1 MARLTVYDLSVIPL
15 FLLMGQ
21 FATQGGLSRAL
32 FQAAAAFVGHI
43 RGGLAMASVLAAGAF
58 GAVCGSSVATSAT
71 ITQVAYP
78 QMKRHGYHGRFST
91 ATLAAS
97 GTLGILIPPSVPL
110 VVYAIL
116 TEQNIAK
123 LFAAA
128 MVPGLI
134 AMFGYLVVVGLVAR
148 RHPEQA
154 PPSEPRAVAR
164 ALARA
169 AGDLADRADLP
180 ASSSAASTAACSR
193 PPRARRSGAVA
204 TFVAALGAA
213 RTRPGKASAAAS
225 SAPPRR
231 SAMVFMIFLGA
242 DMINASLA
250 LTAMP
255 AAVADW
261 VGHLPVAPLVIVGAV
276 LVLYI
281 ILGGVMDEL
290 SMMLLTIPVIFP
302 AIMQLPL
309 MGLAP
314 ESKAIW
320 FGILVLMTVSFG
332 LIAPPV
338 GLNVYVV
345 NGIAQGR
352 ADERDLQGRDA
363 LPGLGPGAHAAAA
376 AVPGAEPGPGAA
388 AVQVASPHPHPPP
401 SEDTMTTL
409 RARFGRPL
417 RLAVIGGGPDSW
429 IGQMHRGAAEM
440 DGWFRTTAGVF
451 SSDPARSR
459 AAGAQLG
466 LDPARSYGDV
476 AEMLQAEG
484 GRADGI
490 DAVAIMTPNDT
501 HYPYAAAA
509 LDAGLD
515 VVCDKPVTHDY
526 AQALRPGGA
535 HARARAPVRH
545 RPRLLGLPDDA
556 PRPPAGARRRARRR
570 AAGAGGVHPER
581 PGRRASKTARG
592 TTACAGCST
601 PRAAARRW

>member
-1 MARLTVYDLSVIPL
+1 MTPTGIGLAMFGGMLLLMALRVPIAAAMFIPGALGYWSMTNELALLNQLKGSAVARLTVYDLSVIPL

-43 RGGLAMASVLAAGAF
+43 RGGLAMAAVLAAGAF

-110 VVYAIL
+110 VVYGIL

-134 AMFGYLVVVGLVAR
+134 AMGGYLGVVGLMAR

-154 PPSEPRAVAR
+154 PPSDAVPWPARWR
-164 ALARA
+164 ALLAIWPIVLIFITVFGGIYTGLFSPTEGA
-169 AGDLADRADLP
+169 AV
-180 ASSSAASTAACSR
+180 
-193 PPRARRSGAVA
+193 GAVG
-204 TFVAALGAA
+204 TFVAALGQRELSWA
-213 RTRPGKASAAAS
+213 GI
-225 SAPPRR
+225 RR
-231 SAMVFMIFLGA
+231 SFIGTAETSAMVFMIFLGA

-255 AAVADW
+255 AAVANW
-261 VGHLPVAPLVIVGAV
+261 VGHLPVPPLAIVGAV

-314 ESKAIW
+314 EPKAIW

-345 NGIAQGR
+345 NGIAKDVPMNETYKGVLPFL
-352 ADERDLQGRDA
+352 AWDLVRM
-363 LPGLGPGAHAAAA
+363 LLLLLF
-376 AVPGAEPGPGAA
+376 
-388 AVQVASPHPHPPP
+388 P
-401 SEDTMTTL
+401 SL
-409 RARFGRPL
+409 
-417 RLAVIGGGPDSW
+417 S
-429 IGQMHRGAAEM
+429 
-440 DGWFRTTAGVF
+440 
-451 SSDPARSR
+451 
-459 AAGAQLG
+459 LG
-466 LDPARSYGDV
+466 LV
-476 AEMLQAEG
+476 Q
-484 GRADGI
+484 
-490 DAVAIMTPNDT
+490 
-501 HYPYAAAA
+501 
-509 LDAGLD
+509 
-515 VVCDKPVTHDY
+515 
-526 AQALRPGGA
+526 
-535 HARARAPVRH
+535 
-545 RPRLLGLPDDA
+545 LLY
-556 PRPPAGARRRARRR
+556 
-570 AAGAGGVHPER
+570 
-581 PGRRASKTARG
+581 K
-592 TTACAGCST
+592 
-601 PRAAARRW
+601 

>member
-1 MARLTVYDLSVIPL
+1 MTPTLIGLAMFGGMLLLMAVRVPIAAAMFIPGALGYWLMTNDIALLNQLKGSAVARLTVYDLSVIPL

-43 RGGLAMASVLAAGAF
+43 RGGLAMASVLAAAAF

-78 QMKRHGYHGRFST
+78 EMKSHGYHGRLST
-91 ATLAAS
+91 ATLAAG

-110 VVYAIL
+110 VVYGIL

-134 AMFGYLVVVGLVAR
+134 AMLGYLGVVGFVAR
-148 RHPEQA
+148 RHPDLA
-154 PPSEPRAVAR
+154 PPSEPLAWSVRWR
-164 ALARA
+164 ALMGIWPIVLIFVIVFGGIYTGLFSPTEGA
-169 AGDLADRADLP
+169 AV
-180 ASSSAASTAACSR
+180 
-193 PPRARRSGAVA
+193 GAVG
-204 TFVAALGAA
+204 TFVAGLAQRELHLEGI
-213 RTRPGKASAAAS
+213 
-225 SAPPRR
+225 RR
-231 SAMVFMIFLGA
+231 SFVGTAETSAMVFMIFLGA

-255 AAVADW
+255 AAVAEW

-309 MGLAP
+309 LGLAP

-345 NGIAQGR
+345 NGIAKDVPMSETYKGVMPFL
-352 ADERDLQGRDA
+352 AWDLLRMLLLLLFPA
-363 LPGLGPGAHAAAA
+363 L
-376 AVPGAEPGPGAA
+376 
-388 AVQVASPHPHPPP
+388 S
-401 SEDTMTTL
+401 
-409 RARFGRPL
+409 
-417 RLAVIGGGPDSW
+417 
-429 IGQMHRGAAEM
+429 
-440 DGWFRTTAGVF
+440 
-451 SSDPARSR
+451 
-459 AAGAQLG
+459 LG
-466 LDPARSYGDV
+466 LV
-476 AEMLQAEG
+476 
-484 GRADGI
+484 
-490 DAVAIMTPNDT
+490 
-501 HYPYAAAA
+501 
-509 LDAGLD
+509 
-515 VVCDKPVTHDY
+515 
-526 AQALRPGGA
+526 
-535 HARARAPVRH
+535 
-545 RPRLLGLPDDA
+545 
-556 PRPPAGARRRARRR
+556 
-570 AAGAGGVHPER
+570 GVLF
-581 PGRRASKTARG
+581 K
-592 TTACAGCST
+592 
-601 PRAAARRW
+601 

>member
-1 MARLTVYDLSVIPL
+1 MTPTAIGLAMFAGMLLLMAVRVPIAAAMFVPGALGYWAMTNDMALLNQMKGSAVARLTVYDLSVIPL

-32 FQAAAAFVGHI
+32 FQAAAGFVGHI

-110 VVYAIL
+110 VVYGIL

-134 AMFGYLVVVGLVAR
+134 AMFGYLGVVAFMAR

-154 PPSEPRAVAR
+154 PPSEAVPWPDRWR
-164 ALARA
+164 ALLAIWPIVVIFFVVFGGIYAGLFSPTEGA
-169 AGDLADRADLP
+169 AV
-180 ASSSAASTAACSR
+180 
-193 PPRARRSGAVA
+193 GAVG
-204 TFVAALGAA
+204 TFVAALGQ
-213 RTRPGKASAAAS
+213 RELSWQGI
-225 SAPPRR
+225 RR
-231 SAMVFMIFLGA
+231 SFMGTAETSAMVFMIFLGA

-261 VGHLPVAPLVIVGAV
+261 VGHLPVAPLAIVGAV
-276 LVLYI
+276 LLLYI
-281 ILGGVMDEL
+281 VLGGVMDEL

-309 MGLAP
+309 LGLAP
-314 ESKAIW
+314 EPKAIW

-345 NGIAQGR
+345 NGIAKDVPMNETYKGVMPFL
-352 ADERDLQGRDA
+352 AWDLVRMV
-363 LPGLGPGAHAAAA
+363 LLLLFPVL
-376 AVPGAEPGPGAA
+376 
-388 AVQVASPHPHPPP
+388 S
-401 SEDTMTTL
+401 
-409 RARFGRPL
+409 
-417 RLAVIGGGPDSW
+417 
-429 IGQMHRGAAEM
+429 
-440 DGWFRTTAGVF
+440 
-451 SSDPARSR
+451 
-459 AAGAQLG
+459 LG
-466 LDPARSYGDV
+466 LV
-476 AEMLQAEG
+476 Q
-484 GRADGI
+484 
-490 DAVAIMTPNDT
+490 
-501 HYPYAAAA
+501 
-509 LDAGLD
+509 
-515 VVCDKPVTHDY
+515 
-526 AQALRPGGA
+526 
-535 HARARAPVRH
+535 
-545 RPRLLGLPDDA
+545 LLY
-556 PRPPAGARRRARRR
+556 
-570 AAGAGGVHPER
+570 
-581 PGRRASKTARG
+581 K
-592 TTACAGCST
+592 
-601 PRAAARRW
+601 

>member
-1 MARLTVYDLSVIPL
+1 VTPTAVGLSMFAAMLLLMALRVPIAAAMFIPGALGYWSMTNDMALLNQLKGSAVARLTVYDLSVIPL

-78 QMKRHGYHGRFST
+78 QMKRHGYHGRLST
-91 ATLAAS
+91 ATLAAG

-128 MVPGLI
+128 MLPGLI
-134 AMFGYLVVVGLVAR
+134 AMAGYIVVVGLIVR
-148 RHPEQA
+148 RRPELA
-154 PPSEPRAVAR
+154 PPAEPMPMHQRWR
-164 ALARA
+164 ALLAIWPIVLIFLLVFGGIYTGLFSPTEGA
-169 AGDLADRADLP
+169 AV
-180 ASSSAASTAACSR
+180 
-193 PPRARRSGAVA
+193 GAVG
-204 TFVAALGAA
+204 TFVAGLAKRELDVKGIGRSFIGAA
-213 RTRPGKASAAAS
+213 ET
-225 SAPPRR
+225 

-250 LTAMP
+250 LTQMP

-281 ILGGVMDEL
+281 VLGGVMDEL

-302 AIMQLPL
+302 AVMQLPL
-309 MGLAP
+309 LGLPP

-345 NGIAQGR
+345 NSIAKDVPMSETYKGVLPFL
-352 ADERDLQGRDA
+352 AWDLLRMLLLLLFPA
-363 LPGLGPGAHAAAA
+363 L
-376 AVPGAEPGPGAA
+376 
-388 AVQVASPHPHPPP
+388 S
-401 SEDTMTTL
+401 
-409 RARFGRPL
+409 
-417 RLAVIGGGPDSW
+417 
-429 IGQMHRGAAEM
+429 
-440 DGWFRTTAGVF
+440 
-451 SSDPARSR
+451 
-459 AAGAQLG
+459 LG
-466 LDPARSYGDV
+466 LVG
-476 AEMLQAEG
+476 MLFS
-484 GRADGI
+484 R
-490 DAVAIMTPNDT
+490 
-501 HYPYAAAA
+501 
-509 LDAGLD
+509 
-515 VVCDKPVTHDY
+515 
-526 AQALRPGGA
+526 
-535 HARARAPVRH
+535 
-545 RPRLLGLPDDA
+545 
-556 PRPPAGARRRARRR
+556 
-570 AAGAGGVHPER
+570 
-581 PGRRASKTARG
+581 
-592 TTACAGCST
+592 
-601 PRAAARRW
+601 